1 MDLLQRAISSDR
13 RFRVVAAVTTDL
25 VREACRRHEIGGA
38 EAIVLGRALTAGC
51 LLSTLT
57 KTDKERARLELRGSG
72 PLGRV
77 LIDSRSDGS
86 VRGFI
91 QRPEE
96 ASASP
101 LPGSIGGRI
110 RVGDLVGSGLL
121 VVTRDIGLENPYQGV
136 VELSTGE
143 IDEDIE
149 LYLGRSEQLPSALGC
164 DVVLDAH
171 GGVLR
176 AAGVLCQTF
185 PGGTPEEIG
194 ELRGSLFGGSLGDL
208 LRQERTPSELIGF
221 ALGGEASELSTTIPL
236 VFRCHCDPAR
246 ARAILAS
253 LGADDLDDLAGE
265 PGPTEVRCS
274 YCGARYSMT
283 PSELHALADELRSH
297 RS

>member
-176 AAGVLCQTF
+176 AAGVPCARSSAVDSVEAARQFVREVGYPVILKPRAAAGASGTWRADDDASLAVALRDLGVDQGRSAASAELIEGPAGLYHTRTIG
-185 PGGTPEEIG
+185 GGT
-194 ELRGSLFGGSLGDL
+194 
-208 LRQERTPSELIGF
+208 T
-221 ALGGEASELSTTIPL
+221 AA
-236 VFRCHCDPAR
+236 
-246 ARAILAS
+246 
-253 LGADDLDDLAGE
+253 
-265 PGPTEVRCS
+265 
-274 YCGARYSMT
+274 
-283 PSELHALADELRSH
+283 
-297 RS
+297 